1 MSTFIGR
8 LLVLF
13 YVITIPVF
21 LGLYVASMVSA
32 HPKFDALWFD
42 GGVTEY
48 GPAAFLVLLAVFV
61 FPALVSFVH
70 YLLSDAQSCLKN
82 VLYVSL
88 WMAPWPIG
96 AAIVAKGARTE
107 FPMAITMMSD
117 KLILGAVILIIGV
130 TYSVYSMYD
139 SLTEEE
145 EHREVI
151 KRLARQHGLN
161 QRDANL
167 IIDQL
172 GAVFS
177 TWNRHEGRGS
187 YEHYISLHLR
197 NFRALR
203 LSVEDYWS
211 FVATVIGDRN
221 FFKDAALAELEQHV
235 RFSAQSRG
243 MDSYLHFI
251 GELKR
256 SGLHDESLGHY
267 FKDAGAS
274 GFAKLRLNTP
284 KEKVSLDQ
292 CLQEYR
298 IGEFTSVAEY
308 LEFLHAKPTHYM
320 SPDERSKYQAEAD
333 RLTHPVLHRM
343 LALGGFYRARALQI
357 AQRSM
362 PREIPPRTDSPPPPN
377 APVFSPPAP
386 PVIPTTSAVPPP
398 PPPDPGIEAA
408 LVPSYYGQPASVMIS
423 RRGQII
429 FNEVKLQ
436 NLQTLVMQ
444 GHVLMSD
451 HYWCQG
457 MPGWSPVSAY
467 SSVGS
472 SRQVPKAGVDWG
484 EVFKDF
490 FLSWLLY
497 VLGGVFIA
505 GLLGYGNGGM
515 SGVGSAIGGFL
526 GFIILVRPVTFVFR
540 TLFRLAIG
548 KRGMELFR

>member
-1 MSTFIGR
+1 MSAFIGL

-13 YVITIPVF
+13 YAITIPVF
-21 LGLYVASMVSA
+21 LGLYVAAMVTA
-32 HPKFDALWFD
+32 HPKLDALWFY

-48 GPAAFLVLLAVFV
+48 GPAAFWVLLAVFI
-61 FPALVSFVH
+61 FPAFVSFVH
-70 YLLSDAQSCLKN
+70 YLLSDERSYLKD
-82 VLYVSL
+82 VLFVSL
-88 WMAPWPIG
+88 WMTPWPIG
-96 AAIVAKGARTE
+96 SVMVAKAASTE

-117 KLILGAVILIIGV
+117 KLVIWAVVFLIGV

-139 SLTEEE
+139 SLTVEE
-145 EHREVI
+145 EHRESL
-151 KRLARQHGLN
+151 KALARQHGMT
-161 QRDANL
+161 QRDVKL
-167 IIDQL
+167 ITDQL
-172 GAVFS
+172 GAIFG
-177 TWNRHEGRGS
+177 TRNRHESRGS
-187 YEHYISLHLR
+187 YEHYVALHLR

-211 FVATVIGDRN
+211 FACTVIGDRN
-221 FFKDAALAELEQHV
+221 FFKDEALAELEQHV
-235 RFSAQSRG
+235 RLCAQSRG
-243 MDSYLHFI
+243 IDSYLHFL

-256 SGLHDESLGHY
+256 LGLHDESLGHY
-267 FKDAGAS
+267 FREVGDF
-274 GFAKLRLNTP
+274 GFAHMRFRKP
-284 KEKVSLDQ
+284 KAKVSLAQ

-298 IGEFTSVAEY
+298 IGEFTSVGEY
-308 LEFLHAKPTHYM
+308 LEFLNAQPSHYM
-320 SPDERSKYQAEAD
+320 SADERSKYQAEAD

-362 PREIPPRTDSPPPPN
+362 PREVPQQIDSQPAPA
-377 APVFSPPAP
+377 APVFSTPVPPFTP
-386 PVIPTTSAVPPP
+386 PTPAMPPP
-398 PPPDPGIEAA
+398 PPVEPGVDHA
-408 LVPSYYGQPASVMIS
+408 LAFSGYGKPASVMIS
-423 RRGQII
+423 RRGQIV

-436 NLQTLVMQ
+436 NLPTLVMQ

-467 SSVGS
+467 TSAST
-472 SRQVPKAGVDWG
+472 SRQIPKDGINWSKVL
-484 EVFKDF
+484 KDF
-490 FLSWLLY
+490 LLSWLLY

-515 SGVGSAIGGFL
+515 SGVGAAIGGFL

-540 TLFRLAIG
+540 TFFRLVIG